1 MMFTIKAMMIALATL
16 MVGGVSVYFLNME
29 QEVTE
34 IKKEV
39 RQLRMLQ
46 SEQMREEEKQ
56 IREAHDELARMRGE
70 KPK

>member
-1 MMFTIKAMMIALATL
+1 
-16 MVGGVSVYFLNME
+16 ME